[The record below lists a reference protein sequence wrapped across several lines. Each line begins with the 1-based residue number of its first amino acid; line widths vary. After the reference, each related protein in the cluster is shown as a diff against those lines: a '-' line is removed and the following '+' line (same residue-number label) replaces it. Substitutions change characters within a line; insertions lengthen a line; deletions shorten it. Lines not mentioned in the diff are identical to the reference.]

1 MLHQYDSRCFNS
13 EPKLLKIWL
22 TDKNGSKNGSKDEKQ
37 VFKPNINTNTNLK
50 IISNNRNQNSNG
62 NKN

>member
-22 TDKNGSKNGSKDEKQ
+22 TDKNGSKDEKQ
-37 VFKPNINTNTNLK
+37 IFKPNINYNPNTNLK
-50 IISNNRNQNSNG
+50 IISNNNNNRNSNS
-62 NKN
+62 KNN